1 MRHMFR
7 LPSAVIV
14 VLNLLS
20 AQDTQWTPEH
30 SMRIQRIGEVVPS
43 PDGKRAAWTQSRAIM
58 EPEKSEMLTHIFL
71 WRPGAK
77 TPVQMTRGEKSSQD
91 PSFSPDGSQLYF
103 TSDRA
108 GKKNVFRMPLD
119 GGEAEQITEWK
130 GSLGLYHLS
139 PDGKFL
145 AFTAVELDTED
156 EKAKKEKRDVK
167 VIDEKPRNQ
176 SLWVVSV
183 EPDAAGKRTPKKI
196 AGGDFHVGEFRWSP
210 DSRRIAFEQRPTP
223 DFNDGRLSDLSEVE
237 VESGSIKPVAN
248 TTAMESQPRYSP
260 DGRYLAFVKSDDTAS
275 TLKAS
280 RVALLDR
287 QRGNLRLL
295 AATPDARPQ
304 LLDWAADS
312 SKIYTAEPLRTRS
325 VVYAL
330 PVDGPLSVAYT
341 PTKGIVRVGND
352 FSGDGKWAGAV
363 AENASEAPEAFL
375 LHLETKQLTQI
386 GRANR
391 HLPMPPL
398 GQTRTLEWKSKDG
411 APVEGLLTL
420 PVGYEKGK
428 RYPLALL
435 IHGGPSG
442 VYNESFIGSQGV
454 QSIAAFAARGYVV
467 LRVNPRGSTGYGLKF
482 TAANYKDW
490 GGGDYHDIM
499 TGVDKVIA
507 DGIVDADRMAV
518 MGWSYGG
525 YMTSWVISQTTRF
538 KAGIVGAGITNLW
551 SMWGTNDIPTV
562 LDDYFE
568 GSPWDQPELYQKR
581 SGLYFAKNVKT
592 PTLFLHGEADLR
604 VPIGQAYEYYHA
616 LKKLGV
622 TTKMVAYP
630 RTPHGPQEPKFQL
643 DVMQRHLDWVE
654 KYVK

>member
-1 MRHMFR
+1 
-7 LPSAVIV
+7 
-14 VLNLLS
+14 
-20 AQDTQWTPEH
+20 
-30 SMRIQRIGEVVPS
+30 
-43 PDGKRAAWTQSRAIM
+43 
-58 EPEKSEMLTHIFL
+58 
-71 WRPGAK
+71 
-77 TPVQMTRGEKSSQD
+77 
-91 PSFSPDGSQLYF
+91 LYF

-119 GGEAEQITEWK
+119 GGEAEQISEWK

-139 PDGKFL
+139 PDGKSV

-176 SLWVVSV
+176 SLWVVAV

-196 AGGDFHVGEFRWSP
+196 ASGDFHVGEFRWSP

-223 DFNDGRLSDLSEVE
+223 DFNDGRLADLSEVE
-237 VESGSIKPVAN
+237 VESGSIKPVAK

-275 TLKAS
+275 TLKES

-312 SKIYTAEPLRTRS
+312 SKIYAAEPLRTRS
-325 VVYAL
+325 AVYTL

-341 PTKGIVRVGND
+341 PAKGTVRVGND
-352 FSGDGKWAGAV
+352 FSSDGKWAGAV
-363 AENASEAPEAFL
+363 AESASEAPEAFL
-375 LHLETKQLTQI
+375 LQLETKQLTQV

-391 HLPMPPL
+391 HLPLPPL
-398 GQTRTLEWKSKDG
+398 GETRTLEWKSKDG

-442 VYNESFIGSQGV
+442 VYNEAFIGSQGV
-454 QSIAAFAARGYVV
+454 QSIAAFAARGYAV

-482 TAANYKDW
+482 TAANHKDW

-507 DGIVDADRMAV
+507 DGIADADRMGV

-525 YMTSWVISQTTRF
+525 YMTSWIVSQTTRF

-551 SMWGTNDIPTV
+551 SMWGTNDIPSV

-568 GSPWDQPELYQKR
+568 GSPWDQPELYQRR

>member
-1 MRHMFR
+1 MLR
-7 LPSAVIV
+7 LLFAAFIT
-14 VLNLLS
+14 LS
-20 AQDTQWTPEH
+20 ILPAQDTQWTPEH
-30 SMRIQRIGEVVPS
+30 SMRIQKIGEVVPS

-58 EPEKSEMLTHIFL
+58 EAEKSENLTHIFL
-71 WRPGAK
+71 WRSGANA
-77 TPVQMTRGEKSSQD
+77 PVQMTRGEKSCQD
-91 PSFSPDGSQLYF
+91 PSFSPDGSYLFF
-103 TSDRA
+103 TTDRT

-119 GGEAEQITEWK
+119 GGEAEQITDWK
-130 GSLGLYHLS
+130 GVLGNYHLS
-139 PDGKFL
+139 PDGKSI
-145 AFTAVELDTED
+145 AFTAIEQDTED

-167 VIDEKPRNQ
+167 VIDEKPRNH
-176 SLWVVSV
+176 SLWMVAV
-183 EPDAAGKRTPKKI
+183 EPDSTGKRTPKKI
-196 AGGDFHVGEFRWSP
+196 ASGDFHIGEFRWSP
-210 DSRRIAFEQRPTP
+210 DSRRIAFEGRPTP
-223 DFNDGRLSDLSEVE
+223 EFNDGRLADLSEVE
-237 VESGSIKPVAN
+237 VESGTVKAVAK
-248 TTAMESQPRYSP
+248 TTATESQPRYSP
-260 DGRYLAFVKSDDTAS
+260 DGRYLAFVKSDDSAS
-275 TLKAS
+275 SLKGS
-280 RVALLDR
+280 RVALVDR

-295 AATPDARPQ
+295 AATPDGRPQ

-312 SKIYTAEPLRTRS
+312 SKLYATEPLRTRS
-325 VVYAL
+325 AVYAL
-330 PVDGPLSVAYT
+330 PIDGPLSVAFT
-341 PTKGIVRVGND
+341 PAKGIVRLGND
-352 FSGDGKWAGAV
+352 LSSDGKWAGAV
-363 AENASEAPEAFL
+363 AESASEAPEAFL
-375 LHLETKQLTQI
+375 FQMDSKQLTQI

-391 HLPMPPL
+391 HLALPAL
-398 GQTRTLEWKSKDG
+398 GETRTLEWKSKDG

-435 IHGGPSG
+435 IHGGPAG
-442 VYNESFIGSQGV
+442 VFSETFTGSQGV
-454 QSIAAFAARGYVV
+454 QSVAAFAARGFAV
-467 LRVNPRGSTGYGLKF
+467 LRVNPRGSVAYGLKF

-490 GGGDYHDIM
+490 GGGDYNDIM

-507 DGIVDADRMAV
+507 DGIADADRMAV

-538 KAGIVGAGITNLW
+538 KAAIIGAGITNLW
-551 SMWGTNDIPTV
+551 SMWGTNDIPSV

-568 GSPWDQPELYQKR
+568 GTPFDQPELYQRR

-654 KYVK
+654 KYAK